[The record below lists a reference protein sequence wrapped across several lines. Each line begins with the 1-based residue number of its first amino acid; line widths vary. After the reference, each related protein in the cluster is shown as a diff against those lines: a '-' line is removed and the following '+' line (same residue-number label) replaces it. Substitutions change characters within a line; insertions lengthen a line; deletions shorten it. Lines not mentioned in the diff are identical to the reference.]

1 MDTWTRQA
9 GFPVVS
15 VTRNGTKLILSQ
27 RRFLADP
34 DTEYSPNS
42 SPYKYKWEIPI
53 TYITSNNE
61 TIHKLWFTKDQ
72 DLGIYHDTMN
82 TKVNT
87 NKFIYVLVTIDIPDV
102 EWIKINYRQVG
113 YYMVNYSE
121 SEWSIF
127 SNLLE
132 HNINVS
138 IDL

>member
-9 GFPVVS
+9 GFPVVL
-15 VTRNGTKLILSQ
+15 VERNGTKLTLRQ

-34 DTEYSPNS
+34 DTECSPDS

-53 TYITSNNE
+53 TFVTSKSK
-61 TIHKLWFTKDQ
+61 TVHKHWFTKDQ
-72 DLGIYHDTMN
+72 DTGTGNDFFN

-87 NKFIYVLVTIDIPDV
+87 NRCHLNLLVTLDVPDT
-102 EWIKINYRQVG
+102 EWIKLNYRQVG

-121 SEWSIF
+121 SEWSTF

-132 HNINVS
+132 HNTNVS
-138 IDL
+138 VK